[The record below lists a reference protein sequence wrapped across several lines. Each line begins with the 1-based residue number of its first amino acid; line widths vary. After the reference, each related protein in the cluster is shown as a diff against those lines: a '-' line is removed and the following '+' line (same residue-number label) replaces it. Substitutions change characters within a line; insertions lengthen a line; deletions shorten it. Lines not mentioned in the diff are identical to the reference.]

1 MLINSQLCKLQQ
13 GIRLGE
19 DILKPMLTS
28 SAATFLL
35 KHEAPESTHLLCCL
49 LRALLTADIYHGAG
63 INREGEMGKTG
74 AALL

>member
-1 MLINSQLCKLQQ
+1 MLINSQLYKLQQ

-35 KHEAPESTHLLCCL
+35 KHETPQRAHLLCCL
-49 LRALLTADIYHGAG
+49 LRARLTADIYHGAG
-63 INREGEMGKTG
+63 INREGGMGKTG
-74 AALL
+74 AASL